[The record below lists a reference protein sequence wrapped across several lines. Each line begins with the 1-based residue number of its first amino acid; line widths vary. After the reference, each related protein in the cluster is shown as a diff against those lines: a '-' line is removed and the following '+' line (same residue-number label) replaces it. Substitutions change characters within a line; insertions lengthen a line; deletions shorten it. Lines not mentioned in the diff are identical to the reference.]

1 MMGAFLALS
10 LSPAVV
16 YRAQEELDAVVGPDR
31 MPDFDDEPALVYVQ
45 AIILEALRWHNV
57 LPLGLPHTA
66 TGDEVF
72 GDYFIPAG
80 TVIIPNVW

>member
-16 YRAQEELDAVVGPDR
+16 HRAQEELDEVVGSVR